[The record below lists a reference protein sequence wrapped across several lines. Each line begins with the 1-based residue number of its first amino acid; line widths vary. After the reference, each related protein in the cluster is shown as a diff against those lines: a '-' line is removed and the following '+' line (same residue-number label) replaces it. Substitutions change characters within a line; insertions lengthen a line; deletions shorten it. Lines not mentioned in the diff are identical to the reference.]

1 MDLAVVVSEA
11 GTDAA
16 AGIAL
21 ARKVA
26 SRVEHL
32 VIATPGGER
41 GASPEADAR
50 FAVELGEAPAPED
63 LATAVSAFADSHG
76 AQLVLLAA
84 QPVFREALGLVAVSL
99 GAAAVTD
106 ATDLAAG
113 PGGLVATRMLYGGSA
128 MAEVAVQRPRAVV
141 SHAFGG
147 VPAASSAE
155 SEPVEVVAP
164 AGVRKV
170 LSRRRLPSEAS
181 LKGARRIVSFGR
193 GVRSKEDMAMITSL
207 AQALGA
213 ELGCSRPIVE
223 DMRWL
228 GSDHQVGLT
237 GTTVAPDLYLA
248 VGISGQIQHLVGMRD
263 SKVIVAV
270 NNNPAA
276 PIFEVADIG
285 VVGDLYQVVPSLLQ
299 ALSAAAG

>member
-11 GTDAA
+11 GADAG
-16 AGIAL
+16 AGVTL

-32 VIATPGGER
+32 VIALPGGER
-41 GASPEADAR
+41 GASPAADAR
-50 FAVELGEAPAPED
+50 YVVELGEAAAPED
-63 LATAVSAFADSHG
+63 LAAVVSAFAESHG

-84 QPVFREALGLVAVSL
+84 QPIFREALPLLSVSL

-106 ATDLAAG
+106 ATDLASGAN
-113 PGGLVATRMLYGGSA
+113 GLVATRMLYGGSA
-128 MAEVAVQRPRAVV
+128 LAEVAIQRPRAVV
-141 SHAFGG
+141 SHDFGG
-147 VPAASSAE
+147 VPAASTAE
-155 SEPVEVVAP
+155 AEPVEPTAP
-164 AGVRKV
+164 SGVRKE

-207 AQALGA
+207 AKALDA

-285 VVGDLYQVVPSLLQ
+285 VVGDLYQVVPSLLE
-299 ALSAAAG
+299 ALGAAAG

>member
-11 GTDAA
+11 GADAG

-32 VIATPGGER
+32 VISSPGGER
-41 GASPEADAR
+41 GASPEADGR
-50 FAVELGEAPAPED
+50 FLAELGEAPAPED
-63 LATAVSAFADSHG
+63 LAAAVSAFAESRG
-76 AQLVLLAA
+76 AQLILLAA
-84 QPVFREALGLVAVSL
+84 QPIFREALPMLAVSL
-99 GAAAVTD
+99 GAAPVTD
-106 ATDLAAG
+106 ATDLASG

-128 MAEVAVQRPRAVV
+128 LAEVVIQRPRAVI
-141 SHAFGG
+141 SHAFGQ
-147 VPAASSAE
+147 AAADSTADAE
-155 SEPVEVVAP
+155 SVAVAAP
-164 AGVRKV
+164 SGARSV
-170 LSRRRLPSEAS
+170 LSSRRLPSEAS

-193 GVRSKEDMAMITSL
+193 GLRTKDDMAMITSL

-285 VVGDLYQVVPSLLQ
+285 VVGDLYQVVPSLLE
-299 ALSAAAG
+299 ALGAAAG